1 MRILKEE
8 KLKCS
13 CGAQLAFTEE
23 DIHETFGFKYIT
35 CPCCQNNIALL
46 SETITCGE
54 CDEEYAVNPYIGAY
68 GAKYIKCPRCGN
80 EEWFDDG
87 IELTQENIVYPQHF
101 FRFGDGGKQMSDDE
115 TTKWVRECIS
125 KLKQGD
131 DFYYINSGDTL
142 CIALKTDEEATV
154 FVCKEIS
161 ECSLNI

>member
-1 MRILKEE
+1 MRILEE
-8 KLKCS
+8 KQCQCS
-13 CGAQLAFTEE
+13 CGVQLAFTEE
-23 DIHETFGFKYIT
+23 DIHETFGLKYIT
-35 CPCCQNNIALL
+35 CPRCQKNITLV
-46 SETITCGE
+46 ETTTCSE
-54 CDEEYAVNPYIGAY
+54 CDEEYAVSPYIGAY
-68 GAKYIKCPRCGN
+68 GAKYVKCPRCGN

-87 IELTQENIVYPQHF
+87 IELTQENITFPQHF

-125 KLKQGD
+125 RLKQGD

-142 CIALKTDEEATV
+142 CIALKTDDEATV